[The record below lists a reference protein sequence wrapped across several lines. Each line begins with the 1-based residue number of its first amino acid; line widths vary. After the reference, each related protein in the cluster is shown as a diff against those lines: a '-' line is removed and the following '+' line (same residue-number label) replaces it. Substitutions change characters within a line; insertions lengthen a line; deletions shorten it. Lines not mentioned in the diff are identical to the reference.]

1 MMATILIVEDDPTIG
16 TLLQEVIQ
24 RNARYRVVWVA
35 RASEAIQAIKDML
48 PDLLLLDYF
57 LPDMTGIE
65 LYDYLQCTIKAKH
78 IPAIML
84 TASLS
89 SITQQLQERE
99 ITGMSKPFHISELIK
114 LIKDLAPLDVR

>member
-1 MMATILIVEDDPTIG
+1 MATILIVEDDPTIG

-24 RNARYRVVWVA
+24 RNMPFRVIWAV
-35 RASEAIQAIKDML
+35 RASEAIQAIENVT

-65 LYDYLQCTIKAKH
+65 LYDYLQCTIKEKH
-78 IPAIML
+78 IPAVML

-99 ITGMSKPFHISELIK
+99 IIGMSKPFHIGELTALIK
-114 LIKDLAPLDVR
+114 KLAPMNVR